1 MLLLYLH
8 YAAATIH
15 LISAAL
21 SWVVHVDVKGSIT
34 IPKHEYTSG
43 PVDKTTTY
51 ETWIDTNPMV
61 WISVNEFL
69 TFFSHVIAI
78 LYLMKH
84 ENDKKFEAPRRAIE
98 YSLTAGLLQCALL
111 LGAGAVP
118 LQVLIFVVITNVAM
132 QLIGYV
138 IDNGTSQKTMLMI
151 IGFLL
156 LASQIQCVLFNALR
170 IEGISI
176 DSFIVMGVFYGLFYV
191 AFGVL
196 KIYSPRDEDEI
207 YVLMSVTSK
216 IVLSWILIGNIFE
229 GFKELNEK
237 TEPDYTNFDWRALQ
251 GGIIGIGLLG
261 LAVGILL
268 IINRSNSPLR
278 SSGMTE
284 VVVTGKFKDLRY

>member
-8 YAAATIH
+8 IAAAAIH
-15 LISAAL
+15 FISAAM
-21 SWVVHVDVKGSIT
+21 SWVVHVDVKGQIT
-34 IPKHEYTSG
+34 IPKHEYTGG

-61 WISVNEFL
+61 WISVNEL
-69 TFFSHVIAI
+69 ITMFSHVIAI
-78 LYLMKH
+78 TYLVRHK
-84 ENDKKFEAPRRAIE
+84 NDKKFEAPRRAIE

-118 LQVLIFVVITNVAM
+118 LQILIFVLMGNVAM

-138 IDNGTSQKTMLMI
+138 IDNGTSQKTMLMT
-151 IGFLL
+151 IGFIL

-176 DSFIVMGVFYGLFYV
+176 DSFVVMGVFYGLFYV

-196 KIYSPRDEDEI
+196 KIFSPRDEDEI

-216 IVLSWILIGNIFE
+216 VVLSWILIGNIFE

-251 GGIIGIGLLG
+251 GGIIVIGLLG
-261 LAVGILL
+261 LVIGILL
-268 IINRSNSPLR
+268 IINRPNKPLQSSN
-278 SSGMTE
+278 TFQI
-284 VVVTGKFKDLRY
+284 VVRGQYKDLRY